1 MKTLKIL
8 IILFFISLFAAN
20 NVKAQ
25 NGVIKEE
32 IVIEMPAQ
40 YLECTGDW
48 VWGDIL
54 VENMFMPNNYVFK
67 VKNADVKGYTD
78 ETHKIESGNVYE
90 LSQTVPGLTFMENT
104 GTFKLNGKV
113 IAVFHF
119 DYHITINA
127 NGVVT
132 QEHSTFRTDCK

>member
-1 MKTLKIL
+1 M
-8 IILFFISLFAAN
+8 FVISAN
-20 NVKAQ
+20 SIKAQ
-25 NGVIKEE
+25 NGVIKVEVTE
-32 IVIEMPAQ
+32 NIGGYILP
-40 YLECTGDW
+40 CTGEYL
-48 VWGDIL
+48 WGDVDIL
-54 VENMFMPNNYVFK
+54 FLYTKNNWIALI
-67 VKNADVKGYTD
+67 KNANVYGYKDAAGT
-78 ETHKIESGNVYE
+78 EPTGNVYE